1 MDEVPANSLGELD
14 ILKYV
19 IERGQDLGREV
30 RLHDGEVGEVVGDGR
45 TALEDGRFGVL

>member
-19 IERGQDLGREV
+19 IERGQNLGRQV
-30 RLHDGEVGEVVGDGR
+30 RLHDSEIGEVVGDGR
-45 TALEDGRFGVL
+45 TALEDRLVGVF